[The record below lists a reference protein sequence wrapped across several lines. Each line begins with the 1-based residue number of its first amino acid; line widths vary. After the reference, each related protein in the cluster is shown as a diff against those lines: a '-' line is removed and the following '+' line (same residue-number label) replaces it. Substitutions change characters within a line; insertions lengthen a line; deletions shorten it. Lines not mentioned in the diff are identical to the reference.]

1 VGQLSTD
8 LILECQKGKRQAQ
21 RAIYEYLAPKMYAV
35 CLRYTRNQAEA
46 EDCLQDAFV
55 KVFMRIADF
64 RHEGVFEGWV
74 RRIVVNTVIEHF
86 RRKTP
91 VNEYDAIENL
101 TDDPFDSDGDMAGLN
116 AEFLLKLVQEMPP
129 QYQIVF
135 SLYAIDGYSH
145 EEISQQL
152 GISVGTSKSNL
163 SRGRKWLQ
171 NRLAQIE
178 SMDLKIYTANA
189 SD

>member
-1 VGQLSTD
+1 
-8 LILECQKGKRQAQ
+8 
-21 RAIYEYLAPKMYAV
+21 MYAV
-35 CLRYTRNQAEA
+35 CLRYTRNQTEA

-55 KVFMRIADF
+55 KVFTRIADF

-74 RRIVVNTVIEHF
+74 RRIVVNTVIEQF

-91 VNEYDAIENL
+91 IQQ
-101 TDDPFDSDGDMAGLN
+101 FDSIDHLPESPCDMDYDHDTAGLN
-116 AEFLLKLVQEMPP
+116 AEFLMRLVQEMPQ

-145 EEISQQL
+145 DEIAQQL
-152 GISVGTSKSNL
+152 GISMGTSKSNL

-171 NRLAQIE
+171 KRLAQIE
-178 SMDLKIYTANA
+178 NIDTKTFAANA
-189 SD
+189 SDR